1 MSASNSLLERIEA
14 EFSAAN
20 QRVKQL
26 QTQKVE
32 EFQGKQQRLEQ
43 FDKTL
48 AQLQDIW
55 RPRLEALA
63 QKFGER
69 VDVEPQI
76 APANRSAKFEFQS
89 ELARIDLRFSAAPD
103 SEVRNIVFKY
113 DLSIIPILMRF
124 DSHDE
129 IEFPLDAVDEA
140 ALGKWLD
147 DRIVSFVK
155 TYLSL
160 HENQYYLKDH
170 MVQDP
175 IAKVRFPKFAAG
187 AKLEV
192 GGKTHYFVDETTLRE
207 FQQQQATKK

>member
-1 MSASNSLLERIEA
+1 MSAPNSLLERIDA
-14 EFSAAN
+14 EFTAAD

-48 AQLQDIW
+48 DRLRDVW

-63 QKFGER
+63 QKFGKR
-69 VDVEPQI
+69 VDVQPQVG
-76 APANRSAKFEFQS
+76 PGRRSATFGFQS
-89 ELARIDLRFSAAPD
+89 ELARIDLRFSVAPD
-103 SEVRNIVFKY
+103 SDVRNVAFQY
-113 DLSIIPILMRF
+113 DLSIVPILMKF

-129 IEFPLDAVDEA
+129 IEFPLDSVDDA
-140 ALGKWLD
+140 ALGKWID

-175 IAKVRFPKFAAG
+175 IAKVKFPKFAAG
-187 AKLEV
+187 ATLEIA
-192 GGKTHYFVDETTLRE
+192 GKTHYFIDETTCKR
-207 FQQQQATKK
+207 FQEELAKKK